1 MRRAATAIALVII
14 ALGLTGCNDTGSLAK
29 QHMAENNAAI
39 EAEIR
44 KRLTKMTNFN
54 AGEVDEI
61 WKSLRA
67 NVKGPDCRR
76 PSNNWEL
83 VHQRHEAA
91 EVCTLRMKA
100 REPLM
105 LDVEA
110 DYLIHMALEG
120 NSYSANPFHKYP
132 IIGSW
137 MKEVR
142 IYDFRQGILSGETR
156 KPGAWR
162 LKDPGKADAR

>member
-1 MRRAATAIALVII
+1 MAIAVVIM

-76 PSNNWEL
+76 PRDNWDL
-83 VHQRHEAA
+83 VHQRHETA
-91 EVCTLRMKA
+91 EVCTLRMKT
-100 REPLM
+100 RDPLM
-105 LDVEA
+105 LEVEA
-110 DYLIHMALEG
+110 DYLIHMALDG
-120 NSYSANPFHKYP
+120 NKYSMNPFHQYP
-132 IIGSW
+132 IIGSR
-137 MKEVR
+137 MGEVR

-156 KPGAWR
+156 KPGTWR
-162 LKDPGKADAR
+162 LKGPGKADAQ